1 MLFRSC
7 PPYTPDFV
15 KLAQSY
21 GAKGIRVTD
30 ENEILTALETAKR
43 TKTVPTVIEF
53 LIDREVNVMPI
64 VPAGNALCD
73 MLF

>member
-1 MLFRSC
+1 M
-7 PPYTPDFV
+7 
-15 KLAQSY
+15 
-21 GAKGIRVTD
+21 TD

>member
-1 MLFRSC
+1 MQLYDELVARG
-7 PPYTPDFV
+7 
-15 KLAQSY
+15 LIAQ
-21 GAKGIRVTD
+21 VTD